1 MPISLRIS
9 TVVALLVLAGAASMA
24 SANEVLFSCTTT
36 NGKPVQLSQN
46 GDTLHY
52 RFGSANK
59 PELVFSNRKADIEN
73 GSCSGSNSSHS
84 WTLLRNGGY
93 DYMINTHDQTGKP
106 IKATLDVYRSNAKT
120 SSATL
125 VCRSGSVRHQLNRLS
140 DIILPCSQ

>member
-1 MPISLRIS
+1 MKSRILS
-9 TVVALLVLAGAASMA
+9 AALAALLALPATALAD
-24 SANEVLFSCTTT
+24 EVLFSCTTT

-52 RFGSANK
+52 RFGAANK
-59 PELVFSNRKADIEN
+59 PELVFSNRTADIEN
-73 GSCSGSNSSHS
+73 GSCNSGNSSHS
-84 WTLLRNGGY
+84 WVLLRNGGY
-93 DYMINTHDQTGKP
+93 DYMISAHDQTGKP
-106 IKATLDVYRSNAKT
+106 SQATLDVYRSNAKT

>member
-1 MPISLRIS
+1 MKSRILS
-9 TVVALLVLAGAASMA
+9 AALAALLALPATALAD
-24 SANEVLFSCTTT
+24 EVLFSCTTT

-125 VCRSGSVRHQLNRLS
+125 VCRSGSVRHQLSRLS
-140 DIILPCSQ
+140 SSISPCGQ